1 MLHRRLAPLEE
12 DKLMLQAHRDA
23 LETEKRALLE
33 ENQRWRSRV
42 TQLIEKSQRID
53 PVEVCAACVYERARM
68 CVYAFVP
75 MDEFYFVVIFYIF
88 FVFFFFSC

>member
-1 MLHRRLAPLEE
+1 MITYMLHRRLAPLEE

-53 PVEVCAACVYERARM
+53 PVEVCAACLCVFVCACACVFMRLCARM
-68 CVYAFVP
+68 CLRV
-75 MDEFYFVVIFYIF
+75 
-88 FVFFFFSC
+88 S